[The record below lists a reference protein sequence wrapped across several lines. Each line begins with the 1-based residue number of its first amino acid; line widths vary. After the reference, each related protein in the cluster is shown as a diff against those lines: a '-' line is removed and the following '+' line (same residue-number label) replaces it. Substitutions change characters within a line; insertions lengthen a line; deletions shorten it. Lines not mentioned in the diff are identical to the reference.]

1 MPKKIMPGR
10 TLYVANAMLGR
21 MPSDTAEIYDEREE
35 KFLNPYLTEDKI
47 QIYERQVN
55 EWFLYP
61 AALLLRLMGSQAS
74 FVVLSICLSYLE
86 GVQQYTQGLSSDP
99 RERSG
104 SDGEGGSKDFF
115 VRAFME
121 VFSDCG
127 LDGDEVRTLYKQAR
141 CGLFHNGMTGYQ
153 VNYDM
158 SRDKAFSVADD
169 GYGNDIFYFQPELC
183 LAAVQVHFNNYI
195 SKLRNADS
203 ACEVNYRE
211 NFLAMFSVT

>member
-1 MPKKIMPGR
+1 
-10 TLYVANAMLGR
+10 MLGR
-21 MPSDTAEIYDEREE
+21 MPSGRPEIYDERE
-35 KFLNPYLTEDKI
+35 KKILDPYLAEVKI
-47 QIYERQVN
+47 IIYERQVK

-61 AALLLRLMGSQAS
+61 AEQLLRLMGSQAS

-86 GVQQYTQGLSSDP
+86 GIQQYIQGLSSDS

-104 SDGEGGSKDFF
+104 SDLVGGSKDFF

-121 VFSDCG
+121 VFSDSD
-127 LDGDEVRTLYKQAR
+127 LDQAKVRSLYKLAR
-141 CGLFHNGMTGYQ
+141 CGLFHNGMTDYL

-169 GYGNDIFYFQPELC
+169 GSGNDIFYFQPELC
-183 LAAVQVHFNNYI
+183 LVAVQVHFNNYI